1 MFISNTI
8 KTLIGLIVLCIY
20 PSKRRNPHERL
31 KKITILRIISP
42 PPCRGDFKTYLQQS
56 VTKFLADEYVCRLKM
71 KKNILIVDDIHPV
84 FMEQA
89 EALGYTC
96 DYQPLIKPAEA
107 LEILGNYAGL
117 VIRSK
122 FNVDRKV
129 IDAAKSLR
137 FVCRAGAGMDN
148 IDEDYARQK
157 GIALIN
163 APEGNMDAVG
173 EHAVGLLLALMNN
186 FRNADAEIRAGSW
199 QREANRGYELK
210 GKTVGIIGYGF
221 MGHSFAKKLS
231 GFGVSVIAYDK
242 YKTGFSDAYA
252 REVSMEEIV
261 KHSDVLSIHVPLT
274 AETDGLVNDE
284 YLFHFKKP
292 IFFINTSRGKT
303 AKVGAVLKAIKQGK
317 ILGAGL
323 DVLEVEKFPVLGE
336 QEWFDELK
344 QSGKV
349 ILTPHV
355 AGWTFDS
362 YRRISEVMAGKL
374 ALLSD

>member
-1 MFISNTI
+1 
-8 KTLIGLIVLCIY
+8 
-20 PSKRRNPHERL
+20 
-31 KKITILRIISP
+31 
-42 PPCRGDFKTYLQQS
+42 
-56 VTKFLADEYVCRLKM
+56 M
-71 KKNILIVDDIHPV
+71 KKNILIVDDIHPI
-84 FMEQA
+84 FMERA

-96 DYQPLIKPAEA
+96 NYLPLIKPAEA
-107 LEILGNYAGL
+107 LEILGDYAGL

-129 IDAAKSLR
+129 IDAGNNLR

-148 IDEDYARQK
+148 IDEAYAAEK
-157 GIALIN
+157 NISLIN

-186 FRNADAEIRAGSW
+186 FRNADAEIRKGSW

-221 MGHSFAKKLS
+221 MGSSFAKKLS
-231 GFGVSVIAYDK
+231 GFGVDVIAYDK
-242 YKTGFSDAYA
+242 YKTGFSDRYA

-261 KHSDVLSIHVPLT
+261 KHSDVLSLHVPLT
-274 AETDGLVNDE
+274 AETEGLVNEE

-292 IFFINTSRGKT
+292 FFFINTSRGKT
-303 AKVGAVLKAIKQGK
+303 AQVRAVLNAIKQGK
-317 ILGAGL
+317 ISGAGL
-323 DVLEVEKFPVLGE
+323 DVLEVEKFPALAQ
-336 QEWFDELK
+336 QEWFNELC
-344 QSGKV
+344 QEGKI

-362 YRRISEVMAGKL
+362 YRKISEVMAQKL
-374 ALLSD
+374 SLLGD